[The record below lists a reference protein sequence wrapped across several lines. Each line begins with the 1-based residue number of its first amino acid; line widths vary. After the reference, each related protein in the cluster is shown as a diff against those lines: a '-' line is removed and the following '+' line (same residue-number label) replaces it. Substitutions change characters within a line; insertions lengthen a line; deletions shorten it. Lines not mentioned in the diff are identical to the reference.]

1 MTPMAI
7 GVALILGFAM
17 FPPVADAAGPLADPR
32 LGERVLG
39 DPKAPVRIDEY
50 ASLDCPYCAAFDTQ
64 MLPVL
69 KTEYIDK
76 GKVKIVFH
84 DYPLSL
90 IALQAFMLVR
100 CAPADRFF
108 PMVDTL
114 FHVQNAWVL
123 STQPA
128 SLDALKQQARFAGL
142 KDAEIDACL
151 SDRALGDAILK
162 GRLDAEKTVEIEQ
175 TPTFIFNGDN
185 NDRFDGLAPYD
196 AFKEKLDALTK
207 NK

>member
-1 MTPMAI
+1 MVRTAI
-7 GVALILGFAM
+7 GVALALAFFVSSPMAR
-17 FPPVADAAGPLADPR
+17 AAAPLADPR

-50 ASLDCPYCAAFDTQ
+50 ASLDCPYCAAFDTK

-84 DYPLSL
+84 DYPLSQ

-100 CAPADRFF
+100 CSPADRFF

-114 FHVQNAWVL
+114 FHVQNGWVL
-123 STQPA
+123 SSQSA
-128 SLDALKQQARFAGL
+128 SLDALKQQARFAGM
-142 KDAEIDACL
+142 KDAEIDGCL
-151 SDRALGDAILK
+151 SDRALGDAILQ
-162 GRLDAEKTVEIEQ
+162 GRLEAEKAIEIEQ
-175 TPTFIFNGDN
+175 TPTFIFNGDKD
-185 NDRFDGLAPYD
+185 DRFDGLAPYD
-196 AFKEKLDALTK
+196 VFKEKLDALTK

>member
-1 MTPMAI
+1 
-7 GVALILGFAM
+7 M
-17 FPPVADAAGPLADPR
+17 FTPVADAAGPLADPR

-50 ASLDCPYCAAFDTQ
+50 ASLDCPYCAAFDTR

-84 DYPLSL
+84 DYPLSQ

-100 CAPADRFF
+100 CAPAEKFF

-128 SLDALKQQARFAGL
+128 SLDALRQQARFAGM

-162 GRLDAEKTVEIEQ
+162 ARLAAEKAVEIEQ
-175 TPTFIFNGDN
+175 TPTFVFNGDN
-185 NDRFDGLAPYD
+185 DDRFDGLAPYD
-196 AFKEKLDALTK
+196 VFKEKLDALVK